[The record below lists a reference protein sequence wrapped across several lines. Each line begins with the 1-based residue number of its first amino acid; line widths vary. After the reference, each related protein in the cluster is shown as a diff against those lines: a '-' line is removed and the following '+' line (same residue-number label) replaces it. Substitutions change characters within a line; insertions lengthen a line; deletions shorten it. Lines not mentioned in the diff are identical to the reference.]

1 MAVQALIIFISAVAI
16 TFFVTPIVI
25 DIAYQVGAVDHP
37 ESRRV
42 HKKVMPRAG
51 GLSIIFGFL
60 VAFIIAAQFVDLSY
74 GILIAGVIVGLI
86 GFLDDK
92 FHLGPLSKIAG
103 QLIAIAI
110 LIFSGTYIE
119 FLTVPFTDTFVAV
132 PLWISIPIT
141 ILWVIGVT
149 NAVNLI
155 DGLDGLAS
163 GVSMIASVTI
173 LIMAVSMGNIV
184 VVFLATALIGSIL
197 GFFYFNFHPAKI
209 FMGDTGSLFLG
220 FILAVISL
228 MGFKQVTTVSLFI
241 PFIVLGVPLTDT
253 FMAIV
258 RRILN
263 NQRIMDAD
271 KSHLHHR
278 LLDHGYTHTQTVFI
292 IYGIAMLFGATAVI
306 FSQSN
311 LLGATVISILLF
323 VFIELLVERFSLI
336 SMTYRPLMNMT
347 ARIMRYSFS
356 RRGRH

>member
-1 MAVQALIIFISAVAI
+1 MVVQGLITFIAAVAV
-16 TFFVTPIVI
+16 TFIITPIVI
-25 DIAYQVGAVDHP
+25 DIAYQLGIVDRP

-42 HKKVMPRAG
+42 HKKIMPRAG
-51 GLSIIFGFL
+51 GLSIIFGFS
-60 VAFIIAAQFVDLSY
+60 VAFIIAAQFVDLSF
-74 GILIAGVIVGLI
+74 GILAAGFIVGLT

-92 FHLGPLSKIAG
+92 FQLGPLSKIAG
-103 QLIAIAI
+103 QLAGVTI
-110 LIFSGTYIE
+110 LVASGTHID
-119 FLTVPFTDTFVAV
+119 FLTVPFTDTFIAI

-141 ILWVIGVT
+141 FIWVIGVT

-163 GVSMIASVTI
+163 GVSMIASITI
-173 LIMAVSMGNIV
+173 LIMAVIMGNIV
-184 VVFLATALIGSIL
+184 VIFLATALIGSIL
-197 GFFYFNFHPAKI
+197 GFLYFNFHPAKI

-253 FMAIV
+253 FMAII

-263 NQRIMDAD
+263 NQRITDAD
-271 KSHLHHR
+271 KSHLHHK
-278 LLDHGYTHTQTVFI
+278 LLDHGYSHTQTVFI
-292 IYGIAMLFGATAVI
+292 IYGIAMLFGTTAVI

-311 LLGATVISILLF
+311 LFGATVISILLF

-336 SMTYRPLMNMT
+336 NKTYRPLLNT
-347 ARIMRYSFS
+347 AGKIIRYSVNRKS
-356 RRGRH
+356 RL